1 MPTPNAVTITPP
13 IKQEESEPKEN
24 GVQENGA
31 TDTGPGRPTDEN
43 TSGSEESASGIKKF
57 TRFSDKCFI
66 PATRNMN
73 FYSGNLSNGGKP
85 EKPQA
90 TEAENCAQS
99 KDKFADD
106 KENKENEKKTND
118 KDSVGAG
125 QPKAMVMV
133 KPQVLTHVIEGFVIQ
148 ESSEPFPVNRGC
160 MDGLVRKMT
169 VNEVLE
175 NGEPPRKKSLVENNK
190 DGCKEKELAT
200 CETCGK
206 KDLKSKFKKSK
217 RFCSLSCAKR

>member
-1 MPTPNAVTITPP
+1 M
-13 IKQEESEPKEN
+13 E
-24 GVQENGA
+24 
-31 TDTGPGRPTDEN
+31 
-43 TSGSEESASGIKKF
+43 
-57 TRFSDKCFI
+57 
-66 PATRNMN
+66 
-73 FYSGNLSNGGKP
+73 
-85 EKPQA
+85 
-90 TEAENCAQS
+90 
-99 KDKFADD
+99 D
-106 KENKENEKKTND
+106 KENKENEKTKNE
-118 KDSVGAG
+118 KDVTVGG

-175 NGEPPRKKSLVENNK
+175 NGEPPRKKSLMDGK
-190 DGCKEKELAT
+190 DVVKDKELAT